1 MTENDALRIFK
12 SIRLYFK
19 GSYDINKYGLLGVK
33 VSEKEYHKYHYF
45 LKKAKRIFNKTE
57 FIQFVVANIINDVQ
71 FDDMIQIND
80 YSLRTYREWK
90 KRNDRFT
97 NEVNNDII
105 SIKDEFL
112 IPYHLEFNDL
122 FMTNGNHPPILKML
136 LGNDINSETFIA
148 FNEVLHFYDDFD
160 IKLKND
166 FIWEE
171 TRDKMLRYKIFLKID
186 KNKIKDLLKDAYIT
200 K

>member
-1 MTENDALRIFK
+1 
-12 SIRLYFK
+12 
-19 GSYDINKYGLLGVK
+19 
-33 VSEKEYHKYHYF
+33 
-45 LKKAKRIFNKTE
+45 
-57 FIQFVVANIINDVQ
+57 
-71 FDDMIQIND
+71 
-80 YSLRTYREWK
+80 
-90 KRNDRFT
+90 
-97 NEVNNDII
+97 
-105 SIKDEFL
+105 
-112 IPYHLEFNDL
+112 
-122 FMTNGNHPPILKML
+122 MTNGNHPPILKML